1 MHVGTRGRP
10 LVRLLIALP
19 LAAAPLA
26 AQAQSTPS
34 APAAPTPVLR
44 GLVLLDNPKALKADG
59 WPAAGAGEV
68 DASRTPEITAG
79 EAKRLLAPYFGKSLD
94 RELLGKMRATLQ
106 DHFIQHGEP
115 FVSVII
121 PAQAVDN
128 GVVQVEVLVAR
139 LGKITVAGNKHFA
152 DAEYTGALHLQPGE
166 TIDGA
171 KLDADVDWINTN
183 PFRHATVVAQ
193 PGRAVGTTDLTL
205 RVQDNRPLVVRAGV
219 DNTGTSSTSLYRLSA
234 GVEWG
239 DAFGRGDD
247 ASLSYVSSPD
257 LHTLRQYSAGYTF
270 NLPWRDSLTL
280 QGSYSTSRP
289 PQDSILGDTGVSSLA
304 SLRYA
309 TNLPSLGAVKQSLML
324 GYDFK
329 STNNNLLFGGFSVFN
344 TTSEIDQ
351 FLVGERGQESD
362 RLGSTSFGLD
372 LVGSPGGLTPNNTD
386 AAFSSQQAG
395 ATARYLYGRL
405 TADRLTPLPRGVAWD
420 LRGTFQLTDAPLLPS
435 EQLMFGGF
443 TSVRGFEE
451 QAATRDQ
458 GVLLETELRLKPIR
472 TNLPRL
478 VGLAGLGDQL
488 APFVFAD
495 CGWGWNRRP
504 IAGLTPS
511 VRLASIG
518 PGFLWQAGR
527 NLSVRFSYGVPIERR
542 GAVAPKLGPQ
552 FGVQLSY

>member
-1 MHVGTRGRP
+1 MHIGTRGRP
-10 LVRLLIALP
+10 LVRLLTALP
-19 LAAAPLA
+19 LTAAPLA
-26 AQAQSTPS
+26 AQAQSA
-34 APAAPTPVLR
+34 APPAPTPVLR
-44 GLVLLDNPKALKADG
+44 GLVLLDSAQALKPDG
-59 WPAAGAGEV
+59 WPAAGAADV
-68 DASRTPEITAG
+68 DASRAPEIAAA

-94 RELLGKMRATLQ
+94 RELLGKVRATLQ
-106 DHFIQHGEP
+106 DHFLHHGQP

-121 PAQAVDN
+121 PAQTVDN

-139 LGKITVAGNKHFA
+139 LGKVTVAGNKHFA
-152 DAEYTGALHLQPGE
+152 ASEYTGALHLAPGG

-193 PGRAVGTTDLTL
+193 PGKEVGTTDLTL
-205 RVQDNRPLVVRAGV
+205 RVQDSRPLVVRAGV

-257 LHTLRQYSAGYTF
+257 LHTVRQYSAGYTF
-270 NLPWRDSLTL
+270 NLPWRDSLSL

-289 PQDSILGDTGVSSLA
+289 PHGSILGDTGVSALA

-309 TNLPSLGAVKQSLML
+309 ANLPSAGPVKQSLML

-344 TTSEIDQ
+344 TTSEVDQ
-351 FLVGERGQESD
+351 FLLGYRGQESD

-372 LVGSPGGLTPNNTD
+372 LVGSPGGLTGNNTD

-395 ATARYLYGRL
+395 AKARYLYGRL
-405 TADRLTPLPRGVAWD
+405 TADRLTPLPRGLSWD
-420 LRGTFQLTDAPLLPS
+420 LRGTFQLTDTPLLPS

-451 QAATRDQ
+451 QAAARDQ
-458 GVLLETELRLKPIR
+458 GVLLETELRLKPIL
-472 TNLPRL
+472 TNLPKR
-478 VGLAGLGDQL
+478 VGLEGVSDQL
-488 APFVFAD
+488 SPFVFAD

-504 IAGLTPS
+504 IAGLTPT

-518 PGFLWQAGR
+518 PGFAWQAGR

-552 FGVQLSY
+552 FGVQFSY